1 MSSTTMM
8 WTWTKRKAPGKAQER
23 SNEKRKEP
31 YNVPTTTEP
40 ERRRP
45 KKDPEK
51 KHPTEKAAPPSAK

>member
-8 WTWTKRKAPGKAQER
+8 WTWTEWKAPGKAQER
-23 SNEKRKEP
+23 SNEKWKEP

-45 KKDPEK
+45 K
-51 KHPTEKAAPPSAK
+51 